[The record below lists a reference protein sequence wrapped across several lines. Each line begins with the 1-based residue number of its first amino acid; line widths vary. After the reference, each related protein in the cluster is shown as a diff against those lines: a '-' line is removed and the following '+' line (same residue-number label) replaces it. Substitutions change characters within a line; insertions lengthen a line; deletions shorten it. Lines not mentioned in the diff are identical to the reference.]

1 MPPGLVAAGFSW
13 LSFGK
18 NGFPPEIDIF
28 HKPVV
33 TVLES
38 LWIVQV
44 VTRVVVQHLLGL
56 ARGCDIVLHGSLV
69 EVLLVVRELHQ
80 ERNWRC
86 LPDEMNGVDVA
97 RGL

>member
-28 HKPVV
+28 HKLVV

-56 ARGCDIVLHGSLV
+56 ARGCDIVLLA
-69 EVLLVVRELHQ
+69 VRELHQ

-86 LPDEMNGVDVA
+86 LPDEMNSVDVA